1 VTSLADTPAAPRHR
15 VVIVGGG
22 FGGLRAVKA
31 LRRAPVDITL
41 VDRRNFHLFQPLLYQ
56 VATGSLSPGE
66 IATPL
71 RAVLRRQHNARVVL
85 GEVHDFDLASREV
98 VVGRAAGGGEDIRL
112 AYDSLIVA
120 AGMRNHYFGHDEWQ
134 ESAPALKSLEDALA
148 IRRRILLAFEAAEM
162 ETDPTARR
170 EWLTFVV
177 VGGGPTGV
185 ELAGQIGEIA
195 GDTMR
200 NQFSS
205 YDPTAAR
212 VLLVEGA
219 GRILGMF
226 QPSQSA
232 QAVRSL
238 GDIGVT
244 VRTRCFVR
252 EVDATG
258 VSVEQDGRSE
268 HIAARTIVWAAGVAA
283 SPLAARLAEAAEVET
298 DRIGRVPVG
307 ADLTISGH
315 PEVFAIGDMVAVDGT
330 PLPGVAPVAMQ
341 MGRYAGRAIKRRLAG
356 EPPTPFAYK
365 DKGNLATIG
374 RAKAV
379 AELRGL
385 RFHGFVA
392 WWLWLAVHLF
402 YLIGFQNRVLVM
414 VRWSWSFVT
423 RGRGARLITGDGLAP
438 EWIAVPEPV
447 AGPEWSDSWSDH

>member
-1 VTSLADTPAAPRHR
+1 
-15 VVIVGGG
+15 VIVGGG

-31 LRRAPVDITL
+31 LGSAPVDITL

-66 IATPL
+66 IAAPL
-71 RAVLRRQHNARVVL
+71 RAVLRRQRNVRVVL

-98 VVGRAAGGGEDIRL
+98 VVGRAAGGGEDVRL
-112 AYDSLIVA
+112 PYDSLVVA

-134 ESAPALKSLEDALA
+134 ESAPGLKSLEDALA

-162 ETDPTARR
+162 ETDPSARR

-205 YDPTAAR
+205 YDPSAAR
-212 VLLVEGA
+212 VLLLEGA
-219 GRILGMF
+219 DRILGAF

-252 EVDATG
+252 DVDATG
-258 VSVEQDGRSE
+258 VRVEQDERSE

-283 SPLAARLAEAAEVET
+283 SPLATRLAEAAGLET
-298 DRIGRVPVG
+298 DRLGRVPVG
-307 ADLTISGH
+307 TDLTLPGH
-315 PEVFAIGDMVAVDGT
+315 PEVFAIGDMVAVEGT

-341 MGRYAGRAIKRRLAG
+341 MGVYTGRAIGRRLAG
-356 EPPTPFAYK
+356 EPSAPFAYR

-385 RFHGFVA
+385 RFHGFLA

-438 EWIAVPEPV
+438 EWITIPESVSPTSR
-447 AGPEWSDSWSDH
+447 A

>member
-1 VTSLADTPAAPRHR
+1 MTAFADSAPMPHR

-22 FGGLRAVKA
+22 FGGLRAVKT
-31 LRRAPVDITL
+31 LKGAPVDITL

-71 RAVLRRQHNARVVL
+71 RAVLRRQRNVRVVL

-98 VVGRAAGGGEDIRL
+98 VVGRAAGGGEDLRL
-112 AYDSLIVA
+112 GYDTLVVA
-120 AGMRNHYFGHDEWQ
+120 AGMHNHYFGHDEWQ

-162 ETDPTARR
+162 ETDAAARR

-205 YDPTAAR
+205 YDPRAAR

-219 GRILGMF
+219 ERILGTF
-226 QPSQSA
+226 HPSQSA
-232 QAVRSL
+232 RAVRSL

-252 EVDATG
+252 EVDPTG
-258 VSVEQDGRSE
+258 VTVEQDGRSE
-268 HIAARTIVWAAGVAA
+268 HIAARTVVWAAGVAA
-283 SPLAARLAEAAEVET
+283 SPLAARLAAAAGLET
-298 DRIGRVPVG
+298 DGAGRVPVRT
-307 ADLTISGH
+307 DLTLRGH
-315 PEVFAIGDMVAVDGT
+315 PEVLAIGDMVAVEGM

-341 MGRYAGRAIKRRLAG
+341 MGRHAGQSILRRLAG
-356 EPPTPFAYK
+356 EEPEPFRYK

-385 RFHGFVA
+385 RFHGFLA

-438 EWIAVPEPV
+438 EWVAVPEPV
-447 AGPEWSDSWSDH
+447 SPTSRA